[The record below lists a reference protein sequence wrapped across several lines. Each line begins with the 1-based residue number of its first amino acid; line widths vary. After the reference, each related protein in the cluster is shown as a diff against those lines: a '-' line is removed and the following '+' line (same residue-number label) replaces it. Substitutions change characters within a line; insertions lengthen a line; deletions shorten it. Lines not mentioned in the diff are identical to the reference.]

1 MRVGGLRAVEEL
13 LERGSSTKCDICV
26 ECNRMCVEDTL
37 WDDMADILVIVIK
50 VR

>member
-13 LERGSSTKCDICV
+13 LERGPSTKCDIGV

-37 WDDMADILVIVIK
+37 WDDMADILAIVIK